1 VWVSSPTENSITAFR
16 ASDGKIQGIFP
27 VGLNPH
33 GVTFDGA
40 NIWVACV
47 YDEGVVGGRARTG
60 RFINRFRVEDQAVD
74 VISDGIS
81 LWVPIYGD
89 NTVDKITRTA
99 P

>member
-1 VWVSSPTENSITAFR
+1 
-16 ASDGKIQGIFP
+16 
-27 VGLNPH
+27 
-33 GVTFDGA
+33 
-40 NIWVACV
+40 
-47 YDEGVVGGRARTG
+47 VGGRARTG